1 MPGEISAHFY
11 RSELT
16 VSVQHPALAAQIRP
30 TVRQT
35 FSAVLLAETLLEP
48 IRTYSGRLE
57 VLSWLRSPDLNKA
70 VHGSPS
76 SDHLEG
82 GAADIVPEG
91 RDPHRTEVLFR
102 WALEQGLPYKQL
114 IWYPETDPPFLH
126 VSINLPGRTVR
137 HEPMVWWTYSRE
149 YIPFDNYGRLLEAA
163 GIVTHRG

>member
-1 MPGEISAHFY
+1 MPGEISEHFY

-16 VSVQHPALAAQIRP
+16 VSARYPDLGAQIRP
-30 TVRQT
+30 AVRHV

-48 IRTYSGRLE
+48 LRTYAGRLE
-57 VLSWLRSPDLNKA
+57 VLSWLRSPELNRK
-70 VHGSPS
+70 VKGSPS

-91 RDPHRTEVLFR
+91 RDPGRTEGLFR
-102 WALEQGLPYKQL
+102 WAARRGLPYKQL
-114 IWYPETDPPFLH
+114 IWYPDADPPFLH

-137 HEPMVWWTYSRE
+137 REPMVWFDTHRE
-149 YIPFDNYGRLLEAA
+149 YLPFDGYGRLLEAA